1 VVASRVGNTRPLIAT
16 SHPEMVATSTPAEQR
31 TVLRNISW
39 QTFEALLKET
49 GEDRGSRF
57 AYDCGTLE
65 IMTPL
70 YEHENPKIQFD
81 RFILVLAEELE
92 IEIKSAGST
101 TLKRRIANRGIEPD
115 NCYYIQNE
123 PAVRGRQELDLETD
137 PPPDLAIEID
147 ISSSSVDKFG
157 IYSALGVP
165 ELWRYNGRVL
175 KFYQLTEGQYI
186 ECEFSIAFPLVSVT
200 EMSRFIEQSKT
211 TGEIAL
217 LKSFRAW
224 VIDKIA

>member
-1 VVASRVGNTRPLIAT
+1 
-16 SHPEMVATSTPAEQR
+16 MVATSTPAEQR

-39 QTFEALLKET
+39 ETFEALLRET

-81 RFILVLAEELE
+81 RFIVALAEELE

-101 TLKRRIANRGIEPD
+101 TLKRSIKNRGIEPD

-123 PAVRGRQELDLETD
+123 IAVRGRQELDLETD

-147 ISSSSVDKFG
+147 ITSSSVNKFG

-175 KFYQLTEGQYI
+175 KFYQLTEGQYVG
-186 ECEFSIAFPLVSVT
+186 CDLSIAFPLVSVS
-200 EMSRFIEQSKT
+200 EMSRFIEQSKI

-224 VIDKIA
+224 VRDKIVELGGD

>member
-1 VVASRVGNTRPLIAT
+1 
-16 SHPEMVATSTPAEQR
+16 MVTTSTPAEQR
-31 TVLRNISW
+31 TVLLNISW
-39 QTFEALLKET
+39 QTFEALLQET

-81 RFILVLAEELE
+81 RFIFALVEELE
-92 IEIKSAGST
+92 IDLKSAGST

-147 ISSSSVDKFG
+147 ITSSSVNKFG

-175 KFYQLTEGQYI
+175 NFYQLAEGQYV
-186 ECEFSIAFPLVSVT
+186 ECEFSIAFPIVSVT
-200 EMSRFIEQSKT
+200 DMSRFIEQSKT

-224 VIDKIA
+224 VRDKIV

>member
-1 VVASRVGNTRPLIAT
+1 
-16 SHPEMVATSTPAEQR
+16 MVTTLTQAEQR

-39 QTFEALLKET
+39 QTFETLLKET

-57 AYDCGTLE
+57 AYDCGNLE

-81 RFILVLAEELE
+81 RLIFALVEELE

-101 TLKRRIANRGIEPD
+101 TLMRKLTNRGIEPD

-147 ISSSSVDKFG
+147 ITSSYVNKFG
-157 IYSALGVP
+157 IYSALGIP
-165 ELWRYNGRVL
+165 ELWRYDGRVL
-175 KFYQLTEGQYI
+175 KFYQLAEGQYV
-186 ECEFSIAFPLVSVT
+186 ECEFSIAFPIVLVT
-200 EMSRFIEQSKT
+200 DMSRFIQQSKT

-224 VIDKIA
+224 VRDKI

>member
-1 VVASRVGNTRPLIAT
+1 MVAS
-16 SHPEMVATSTPAEQR
+16 SSTPAEQR
-31 TVLRNISW
+31 TVLHNISW

-81 RFILVLAEELE
+81 RFVVALAEELG

-101 TLKRRIANRGIEPD
+101 TLKRKIANRGIEPD

-147 ISSSSVDKFG
+147 ITSSSVNKFG

-165 ELWRYNGRVL
+165 D
-175 KFYQLTEGQYI
+175 
-186 ECEFSIAFPLVSVT
+186 
-200 EMSRFIEQSKT
+200 RFFAATRI
-211 TGEIAL
+211 
-217 LKSFRAW
+217 
-224 VIDKIA
+224 

>member
-1 VVASRVGNTRPLIAT
+1 MIAT
-16 SHPEMVATSTPAEQR
+16 SIPAEQR
-31 TVLRNISW
+31 TVLHNISW
-39 QTFEALLKET
+39 ETFETLLKET

-57 AYDCGTLE
+57 AYDCGILE

-81 RFILVLAEELE
+81 RFVVALAEELG

-101 TLKRRIANRGIEPD
+101 TLKRKIAKRGIEPD

-123 PAVRGRQELDLETD
+123 LAVRGRQELDLETA

-147 ISSSSVDKFG
+147 ITSSSVNKFG

-175 KFYQLTEGQYI
+175 KFYELLEAEYI
-186 ECEFSIAFPLVSVT
+186 ECEFSVAFPVVSIID
-200 EMSRFIEQSKT
+200 MSRFIEQSKIS
-211 TGEIAL
+211 GEIAL
-217 LKSFRAW
+217 LKSFRDW
-224 VIDKIA
+224 VRAKISVQLKS

>member
-1 VVASRVGNTRPLIAT
+1 MIT
-16 SHPEMVATSTPAEQR
+16 TSTPAEQR
-31 TVLRNISW
+31 TVLCNISW
-39 QTFEALLKET
+39 QTFETLLRER

-165 ELWRYNGRVL
+165 ELWTYNGRIL
-175 KFYQLTEGQYI
+175 KFYQLTEGRYI
-186 ECEFSIAFPLVSVT
+186 ECEFSLAFPIVSVT

-224 VIDKIA
+224 VRDKIV